1 MLYRKFQT
9 YTACSVPQC
18 AAKRNN
24 KFYHLTQTVN
34 KGEEEVLLHEQSQG
48 ASVCGRGCTV
58 CVMCCINFFF
68 QHKPWSPVSPVEI
81 IQCFLVEVSLLCLC

>member
-48 ASVCGRGCTV
+48 ASVAEAAQ
-58 CVMCCINFFF
+58 CVLCVVLIFFF